1 MRHAFASAVQIA
13 LMPAAFALSQPVV
26 AQDYPAREI
35 RSVCNFSAGSGADIV
50 VRYYSDRLSKLAG
63 RPVVVENKVGV
74 QGNIATEYVARSKA
88 DGYTI
93 MITPASSTLAAA
105 RHLFKQLPF
114 DPDKDF
120 VPVTTLAKLSFAIAV
135 DAKSPVKTIAELT
148 EHLKKKPGHGA
159 YATGSNTGQVTG
171 ELYKEMAGLR
181 TIYVPYKQTMSAL
194 TDVIGGQV
202 DFMTYDITFLV
213 PQARSGR
220 VRILA
225 VTSAAR
231 LTALPEVP
239 TMVESGFPGYDL
251 TPWWGVVV
259 PAGTPKPIVDKL
271 AVWFNQITASEETH
285 KFLENLATD
294 PFPGSSETMAALIKA
309 ESENWGKYVRL
320 AKIEPQ

>member
-1 MRHAFASAVQIA
+1 MIPTGRALRLALLSSALA
-13 LMPAAFALSQPVV
+13 APAA

-35 RSVCNFSAGSGADIV
+35 RSICNFSAGSGADIV

-63 RPVVVENKVGV
+63 KAVVVENKVGV

-135 DAKSPVKTIAELT
+135 DAKSPIKTVAELT

-181 TIYVPYKQTMSAL
+181 TTYVPYKQTMSAL

-202 DFMTYDITFLV
+202 DFMTYDITFLL

-220 VRILA
+220 VRVLA

-231 LTALPEVP
+231 LGTLPDVP
-239 TMVESGFPGYDL
+239 TMAESGFPGYDL

-271 AVWFNQITASEETH
+271 ATWFNQITASEETRS
-285 KFLENLATD
+285 FLENLATE
-294 PFPGSSETMAALIKA
+294 PFPGSPESMAALIRV
-309 ESENWGKYVRL
+309 EIDRWGKYVKL